1 MSVFKKEIT
10 KYQNILDKL
19 INDIGINSSDEK
31 KMLIDLVNDKIL
43 SLNQADEY
51 VTYWHKIC
59 SEEEPIER
67 C

>member
-1 MSVFKKEIT
+1 MTCFKKEMIE
-10 KYQNILDKL
+10 YQNILDKL
-19 INDIGINSSDEK
+19 VNNIEISSSDDK
-31 KMLIDLVNDKIL
+31 KKLIDLVNDKIL

-51 VTYWHKIC
+51 VTYWDKIC

>member
-1 MSVFKKEIT
+1 MTVFKKEMT

-19 INDIGINSSDEK
+19 INNIGINSSDEK

-43 SLNQADEY
+43 SLNQADEH